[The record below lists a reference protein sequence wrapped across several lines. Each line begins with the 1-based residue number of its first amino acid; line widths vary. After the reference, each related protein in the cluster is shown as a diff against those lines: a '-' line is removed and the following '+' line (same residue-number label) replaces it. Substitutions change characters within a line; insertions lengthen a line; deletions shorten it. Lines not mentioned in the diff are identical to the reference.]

1 MLIENVVDKELFD
14 RIYDVTIAASLCP
27 RGSHMMFTNES
38 SILEVHVSTVYEK
51 IAFRLLVKNHGVAW
65 VDY

>member
-38 SILEVHVSTVYEK
+38 SILEVHVLTVYEK
-51 IAFRLLVKNHGVAW
+51 NCI
-65 VDY
+65 